1 MQRLRN
7 LRSISNS
14 ISAANLK
21 RKSRNSIAAIQE
33 TFHSTKDTF
42 ERHRIVFTVG
52 TSIASVATAFIGYS
66 LRHLHE
72 TRVDERLQSIE
83 RAMQSNVN
91 LQHSEIKD
99 IVGRPGSCSIPA
111 CAATAGTTL
120 LIGYGLGWRGGSWY
134 TTKKFRKEQMKLLG
148 QIKPRRW
155 QMLGNI
161 KPKGLQMLGNIK
173 PKGWQFKFPRRSK
186 VPDAAVKTSET
197 ITKDAS
203 STHIAGNSH

>member
-7 LRSISNS
+7 FRSISNS

-66 LRHLHE
+66 LRHLHD

-83 RAMQSNVN
+83 
-91 LQHSEIKD
+91 H

-120 LIGYGLGWRGGSWY
+120 LIGSDWTLD
-134 TTKKFRKEQMKLLG
+134 LL
-148 QIKPRRW
+148 
-155 QMLGNI
+155 LN
-161 KPKGLQMLGNIK
+161 
-173 PKGWQFKFPRRSK
+173 
-186 VPDAAVKTSET
+186 
-197 ITKDAS
+197 S
-203 STHIAGNSH
+203 SSVS

>member
-7 LRSISNS
+7 LGSISNS

-52 TSIASVATAFIGYS
+52 TSIASVATAFIGLFQFPHHLHNLISLLLIFFDILGYS

-83 RAMQSNVN
+83 RAVCIY
-91 LQHSEIKD
+91 LFI
-99 IVGRPGSCSIPA
+99 I
-111 CAATAGTTL
+111 L
-120 LIGYGLGWRGGSWY
+120 
-134 TTKKFRKEQMKLLG
+134 F
-148 QIKPRRW
+148 
-155 QMLGNI
+155 
-161 KPKGLQMLGNIK
+161 
-173 PKGWQFKFPRRSK
+173 
-186 VPDAAVKTSET
+186 AVFGF
-197 ITKDAS
+197 I
-203 STHIAGNSH
+203 

>member
-7 LRSISNS
+7 LRSTSNS
-14 ISAANLK
+14 FSVANVK
-21 RKSRNSIAAIQE
+21 RKYLNSCAAIQD

-42 ERHRIVFTVG
+42 ERHRVVFTIG

-66 LRHLHE
+66 LRHVHE
-72 TRVDERLQSIE
+72 TRVNERLQSIE
-83 RAMQSNVN
+83 QAMKSNVN
-91 LQHSEIKD
+91 LRHSEIKD
-99 IVGRPGSCSIPA
+99 IVGRPGGVSIPA

-134 TTKKFRKEQMKLLG
+134 TTKKFKKEQMKLLG

-161 KPKGLQMLGNIK
+161 KPKGWQMLRNIK
-173 PKGWQFKFPRRSK
+173 PKGWQFKFPRRTK
-186 VPDAAVKTSET
+186 EPDTAVKASET
-197 ITKDAS
+197 IIKDAS
-203 STHIAGNSH
+203 STHISGKSH